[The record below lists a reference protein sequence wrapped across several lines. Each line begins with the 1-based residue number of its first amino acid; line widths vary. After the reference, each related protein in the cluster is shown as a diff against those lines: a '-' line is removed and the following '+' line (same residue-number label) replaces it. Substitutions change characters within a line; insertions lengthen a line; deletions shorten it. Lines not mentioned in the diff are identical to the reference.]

1 MVSGE
6 SVSPVNGRVVYG
18 FQSNSLLGV
27 DVPNNVSLSLLFQE
41 KKSSAFD
48 ISCEELVDMLLIVQ
62 SQLRTY

>member
-1 MVSGE
+1 MGSGE

-41 KKSSAFD
+41 KKKL
-48 ISCEELVDMLLIVQ
+48 CL
-62 SQLRTY
+62 